1 MYNES
6 NATALDWGCYIMKQF
21 IDPDKFAS
29 AFVSNPNVSKVENAD
44 SSVEH
49 YFDLYIKTF
58 ERAVEYN
65 QTIVDEQK
73 KKKSGQKSN
82 GLKIR
87 NDLRI

>member
-1 MYNES
+1 
-6 NATALDWGCYIMKQF
+6 MKQF

-29 AFVSNPNVSKVENAD
+29 AFASNPNVSKAENAD

-49 YFDLYIKTF
+49 YFDLYIKAF

-73 KKKSGQKSN
+73 KKKTERKPN
-82 GLKIR
+82 VYKTK
-87 NDLRI
+87 NDLGF

>member
-1 MYNES
+1 
-6 NATALDWGCYIMKQF
+6 MKQF
-21 IDPDKFAS
+21 IDPGKFAS
-29 AFVSNPNVSKVENAD
+29 AFVSVPKAESGD
-44 SSVEH
+44 SSLEH
-49 YFDLYIKTF
+49 YFDLYLKAF

-73 KKKSGQKSN
+73 EKKAGQKSN

>member
-1 MYNES
+1 
-6 NATALDWGCYIMKQF
+6 MKRV
-21 IDPDKFAS
+21 IDPEKFAS
-29 AFVSNPNVSKVENAD
+29 AFVSSPNAPKAENSD
-44 SSVEH
+44 SSIEH
-49 YFDLYIKTF
+49 YLDLYISAF

>member
-1 MYNES
+1 
-6 NATALDWGCYIMKQF
+6 MKQF

-29 AFVSNPNVSKVENAD
+29 AFVSNPNVPKAENTD

-49 YFDLYIKTF
+49 YFDLYIKAF

-73 KKKSGQKSN
+73 KKQSERSS
-82 GLKIR
+82 KIR
-87 NDLRI
+87 EASKKLRR

>member
-1 MYNES
+1 
-6 NATALDWGCYIMKQF
+6 MKQF

-49 YFDLYIKTF
+49 YFDLYIKAF

-73 KKKSGQKSN
+73 KKNLDKNLTVLKSEM
-82 GLKIR
+82 I
-87 NDLRI
+87 

>member
-1 MYNES
+1 
-6 NATALDWGCYIMKQF
+6 
-21 IDPDKFAS
+21 
-29 AFVSNPNVSKVENAD
+29 VENAD

-49 YFDLYIKTF
+49 YFDLYIKAF

>member
-1 MYNES
+1 
-6 NATALDWGCYIMKQF
+6 MKQF

-49 YFDLYIKTF
+49 YFDLYIKAF

-73 KKKSGQKSN
+73 KKQSERSS
-82 GLKIR
+82 KIR
-87 NDLRI
+87 EASKKLRR

>member
-1 MYNES
+1 MYNVS

-49 YFDLYIKTF
+49 YFDLYIKAF

-73 KKKSGQKSN
+73 KKQSERSS
-82 GLKIR
+82 KIR
-87 NDLRI
+87 EASKKLRR

>member
-1 MYNES
+1 
-6 NATALDWGCYIMKQF
+6 MKQF

-29 AFVSNPNVSKVENAD
+29 AFVSNSNVSKAENAD

-49 YFDLYIKTF
+49 YFDLYIKAF

-73 KKKSGQKSN
+73 KKNLDKNLTVLKSEM
-82 GLKIR
+82 I
-87 NDLRI
+87 

>member
-1 MYNES
+1 MYNVP
-6 NATALDWGCYIMKQF
+6 NAIALDWGCYIMKQF

-29 AFVSNPNVSKVENAD
+29 ASVSNPNVPKAENTD

-49 YFDLYIKTF
+49 YFDLYIKAF

-73 KKKSGQKSN
+73 KKKPGQKSN

>member
-1 MYNES
+1 
-6 NATALDWGCYIMKQF
+6 MKQF

-49 YFDLYIKTF
+49 YFDLYIKAF

-65 QTIVDEQK
+65 QTIVDEQ
-73 KKKSGQKSN
+73 
-82 GLKIR
+82 
-87 NDLRI
+87 